1 MDRTRVFLHTR
12 HQVGRVHRRLFGGF
26 VEHLGRAI
34 YGGLYDP
41 DSAHA
46 DDSGWRTDVLAALRK
61 LDFTVMRY
69 PGGNFV
75 SGYRWQDGIGPR
87 SERPARLDEAWNSLE
102 PNHVGTDEF
111 LQLAETM
118 GWEPMVAVN
127 LGTGTPDEA
136 AAWVAYCNG
145 APDSEWGR
153 IRADNGRREPYGVR
167 LWCLG
172 NEMDGPWQIGH
183 VPAGVYAERA
193 RQAMEQL
200 RTVSPDI
207 EVVACGSSNTE
218 MPTWLEWDQEVL
230 QGIGPGVDYISLHR
244 YAGKKT
250 PDTLDFLAITND
262 IDRQIESVDATCRFV
277 AEKGRFRRRAF
288 LCFDEWNVW
297 YRTAFKKF
305 SDGGGKFAQPL
316 IEERYNLE
324 DALVVAGFINSF
336 LRHADVVHV
345 ANLAQIA
352 NAIAPV
358 LTLDDRLLVQSI
370 YWPLAMMASRR
381 NGVSL
386 VVGTEG
392 PSYVSDSYGLASC
405 LDVAAVHDADRVHLS
420 IVNRSEKQA
429 IAEISVDDR
438 SVEKLLSMQ
447 LMTGDDP
454 KAENTLEAPDR
465 VTATDYSGGK
475 VDRGRAVLEMPPLSY
490 LACTIELG

>member
-12 HQVGRVHRRLFGGF
+12 HKVGRVDRRIFGGF

-46 DDSGWRTDVLAALRK
+46 DDSGWRRDVLDALNK
-61 LDFTVMRY
+61 LAFTVMRY

-75 SGYRWQDGIGPR
+75 SGYHWRDGIGPR
-87 SERPARLDEAWNSLE
+87 SERPVRHDEAWNALE

-111 LQLAETM
+111 LGLAAKM
-118 GWEPMVAVN
+118 NWDPMIAVN
-127 LGTGTPDEA
+127 LGDGTPEEA
-136 AAWVAYCNG
+136 ASWVAYCN
-145 APDSEWGR
+145 ADPDSEPGR
-153 IRADNGRREPYGVR
+153 LRAANGRREPYGVR

-193 RQAMEQL
+193 RKAME
-200 RTVSPDI
+200 RMRAVSPDI
-207 EVVACGSSNTE
+207 EVVACGSSNTD
-218 MPTWLEWDQEVL
+218 MPTWLEWDREVL
-230 QGIGPGVDYISLHR
+230 QGIGQGVDYISLHR
-244 YAGKKT
+244 YAAKKT

-262 IDRQIESVDATCRFV
+262 VDRQIESVDATCRFV
-277 AEKGRFRRRAF
+277 AERGRFRRRAW

-305 SDGGGKFAQPL
+305 SDAGGEFAQPL
-316 IEERYNLE
+316 IEERYTLE

-336 LRHADVVHV
+336 LRHADVVRI

-358 LTLDDRLLVQSI
+358 VTVDDRLLLQSI
-370 YWPLAMMASRR
+370 YWPLAMMVPRR
-381 NGVSL
+381 NGISL
-386 VVGTEG
+386 VVGLDG

-405 LDVAAVHDADRVHLS
+405 LDVGAVHDGDRLHLS
-420 IVNRSEKQA
+420 IVNRSAKKA
-429 IAEISVDDR
+429 VAEVSVDDR
-438 SVEKLLSMQ
+438 AIGRIIDMQ
-447 LMTGDDP
+447 LMAGDGPD
-454 KAENTLEAPDR
+454 AENTLEDPER
-465 VTATDYSGGK
+465 VTAVGYEGGK
-475 VDRGRAVLEMPPLSY
+475 VDRGRAVLEMPPFSY
-490 LACTIELG
+490 LVATVGLT